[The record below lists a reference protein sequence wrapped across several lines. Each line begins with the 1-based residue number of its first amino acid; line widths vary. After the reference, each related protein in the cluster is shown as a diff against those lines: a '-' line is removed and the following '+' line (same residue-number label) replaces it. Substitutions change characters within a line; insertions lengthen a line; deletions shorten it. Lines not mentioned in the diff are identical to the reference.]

1 MASFIT
7 HNNQFEL
14 NGAPF
19 RIFSG
24 ALHYFR
30 VHPQYWDDRLRKMKL
45 MGLNTVETY
54 VPWNLHEPQPGQ
66 FRFDGWLDLADFIR
80 RAAEI
85 GLYAI
90 VRPGPYICAEWD
102 MGGLPAWLLQ
112 DPQMQ
117 LRCMYPPYLNA
128 VDRFFDVLIPRLA
141 PLQICGGGPILAMQI
156 ENEYGGYGNDT
167 AYLRYLET
175 GLRRRGIDAL
185 LFTSDGPDDA
195 MLQSGGLPQILKTV
209 NFGTKAAAAFEKLR
223 AHQPEG
229 PLMCTEF
236 WDGWFDHWGEPHHT
250 RSAEDAAATLAEIL
264 SAGASFSFYM
274 VHGGANFGFMNGAN
288 CRRGENY
295 QPTVTSYDYDAPLNE
310 AGDITA
316 KYRACREV
324 IGKYVPLPA
333 EPLPAPAPKLAPAV
347 VELTESAAL
356 FSSLAALSVPVT
368 APTPQ
373 PMEYLGQNYGFILY
387 RTQIPGERADAP
399 LFIHDLH
406 DRAQIFV
413 NGQVAGLLEREFP
426 GKNLTLTIP
435 ASGAQLD
442 ILVENMGRVN
452 YDYTLTDRKGITAGV
467 ALGQQ
472 LLFGWNIYPLP
483 LDDLSALR
491 FAPAQTNHGPAF
503 FRGTFNVDTPL
514 DTFIALPGFTK
525 GVCWVNGFNLGRYWE
540 RGPQKTLYLPAP
552 ILRPGANEVIV
563 LELHHTAA
571 RAIELRAEPDLG

>member
-1 MASFIT
+1 MVAFT
-7 HNNQFEL
+7 TRNNQFEL

-19 RIFSG
+19 RILSG

-30 VHPQYWDDRLRKMKL
+30 VPPQYWDDRLRKMKL

-54 VPWNLHEPQPGQ
+54 VPWNLHEPQPGR
-66 FRFDGWLDLADFIR
+66 FCFDGWLDLAGFIG
-80 RAAEI
+80 RAAEA

-112 DPQMQ
+112 DPKMQ

-128 VDRFFDVLIPRLA
+128 VDRFFDALIPHLA
-141 PLQICGGGPILAMQI
+141 PLQISRGGPVLAMQI
-156 ENEYGGYGNDT
+156 ENEYGGYGNDM
-167 AYLRYLET
+167 AYLHHLEA
-175 GLRRRGIDAL
+175 GLRWRGIDTL

-195 MLQSGGLPQILKTV
+195 MLEYGGLPHILKTV

-223 AHQPEG
+223 THQPTG

-250 RSAEDAAATLAEIL
+250 RSAESTAATLDEIL
-264 SAGASFSFYM
+264 AAGASFSFYM
-274 VHGGANFGFMNGAN
+274 VHGGTNFGFMNGAN

-316 KYRACREV
+316 KYRACRDV
-324 IGKYVPLPA
+324 IGKYAPLTT
-333 EPLPAPAPKLAPAV
+333 EPLPAPAPKLAPAM

-356 FSSLAALSVPVT
+356 FPALAALSSPVT
-368 APTPQ
+368 SPTPQ
-373 PMEYLGQNYGFILY
+373 PMEYLGQSYGFILY
-387 RTQIPGERADAP
+387 RTQIPGERAETP
-399 LFIHDLH
+399 LFIQDLH

-413 NGQVAGLLEREFP
+413 NGQAAGVLEREFP
-426 GKNLTLTIP
+426 EKSLTVTIP
-435 ASGAQLD
+435 AGGAQLD

-452 YDYTLTDRKGITAGV
+452 YDYTLTDRKGATGV
-467 ALGQQ
+467 TLGQQ
-472 LLFGWNIYPLP
+472 LLFGWSIYPLP

-491 FAPAQTNHGPAF
+491 FAPAQTHEEPAF
-503 FRGTFNVDTPL
+503 FRGVFNIDAPL

-525 GVCWVNGFNLGRYWE
+525 GICWVNGFNLGRYWN

-552 ILRPGANEVIV
+552 ILRPGTNEVIV
-563 LELHHTAA
+563 FELHHTAA
-571 RAIELRAEPDLG
+571 RTIELRAQPDLG